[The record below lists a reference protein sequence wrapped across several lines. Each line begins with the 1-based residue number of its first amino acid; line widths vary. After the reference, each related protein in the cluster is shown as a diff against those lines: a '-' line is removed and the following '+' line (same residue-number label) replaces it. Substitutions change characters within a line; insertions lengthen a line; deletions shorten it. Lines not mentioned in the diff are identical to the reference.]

1 MRDGADLRAGEAR
14 LAGESAR
21 AAREVG
27 DDATAE
33 VLDQAHADE
42 IGHVRFAWRWLETLA
57 PDADPWDTY
66 RAHVE
71 FPLGAARARGRDLDV
86 EARRAAGISDDFI
99 ARLDSSATEASRFR
113 DFTRE
118 SEETAIGEVE
128 GRPSWPRQPRLRA
141 AATA

>member
-1 MRDGADLRAGEAR
+1 MGLTFEQANLDFAGEY
-14 LAGESAR
+14 AR

-33 VLDQAHADE
+33 VLDQVHADE
-42 IGHVRFAWRWLETLA
+42 IGHVRFAWRWVETLA

-71 FPLGAARARGRDLDV
+71 FPLGPARARGRDLDV

-99 ARLDSSATEASRFR
+99 ARLEAIDPR
-113 DFTRE
+113 
-118 SEETAIGEVE
+118 
-128 GRPSWPRQPRLRA
+128 RPGGGPR
-141 AATA
+141 